1 MLPKYAPITDPLL
14 EVIDVV
20 VLGKKPLIEAKQRHD
35 EDMTNIESLIRR
47 AARQIE
53 FGISQNEVA
62 ALFMQ
67 EGIEAEMVFLIVMA
81 GNIAAS
87 PPPAFESTE
96 ST

>member
-1 MLPKYAPITDPLL
+1 MELDFTSVENDLL

-20 VLGKKPLIEAKQRHD
+20 VLGKKPLIKAKQRHD
-35 EDMTNIESLIRR
+35 EAMTNIESLIRR

-81 GNIAAS
+81 GRIAAS
-87 PPPAFESTE
+87 PPPALESTE
-96 ST
+96 DT

>member
-1 MLPKYAPITDPLL
+1 MLPKYAPIADPLL

-20 VLGKKPLIEAKQRHD
+20 VLGKKPLIKAKQRH
-35 EDMTNIESLIRR
+35 EEAMTNIESLIRR

-67 EGIEAEMVFLIVMA
+67 EGIEAEIVFLVVMA
-81 GNIAAS
+81 GRIAAN
-87 PPPAFESTE
+87 PPPAFDASEST
-96 ST
+96 